1 MVLSLRD
8 NTKIAE
14 GIVFWLKEE
23 ENIWPGKM
31 KMKKWN
37 DKNFTVKEVGKEKHI
52 GPEHASGEKMLSMV
66 NILIFVHKNAYR
78 IRFQEIKIGN

>member
-1 MVLSLRD
+1 MLSLRD

-37 DKNFTVKEVGKEKHI
+37 DENFTDKEVGKEKHI
-52 GPEHASGEKMLSMV
+52 GPEHASGEKILSMV
-66 NILIFVHKNAYR
+66 NILIFVHKNVYR
-78 IRFQEIKIGN
+78 IIFQEIKIGS